1 MKPFHSCSP
10 MWPFIIDWVS
20 GIKKPHSCL
29 SLTSPAHLW
38 PLCFCLFH
46 SDLGNFSTLVC
57 FWPLPSF
64 WSFHY
69 CPFPPSPLLPV
80 FGLSTPASAAF
91 LTLICFRPGFCLSL
105 TSFPLCLWPPCHP
118 VSDLH
123 STQSPTLTPYCLWP
137 PLHLF
142 SDLHSVL
149 LWPLLHT
156 VSDLHSTLC
165 LTSGS
170 GLSQTS
176 IPHFFF
182 FFLPLPSL
190 AHLSLTF
197 SSHYLAASD
206 LHSCLSLTSSP
217 HCLWPPLPTL
227 TSSPLCLTSPLLPVS
242 DLWSMLSD
250 FPFTQSQTSPSLPT
264 SDIYACLCLWAV
276 HLHPC
281 LTNNP
286 FSLRC
291 PSWGFSAQLCVI
303 VFGLLTSFYPLVS
316 IGLLSLCEVPLP
328 GLEYSLHFY
337 CLVFGWH
344 PETVPGLLQDL
355 KLSLF
360 CHPPWAASLVF
371 KVFVNAV
378 YLFMKCES
386 VVKSLVWLLS
396 SLTVN
401 FWWFPLC
408 GRKCVCLKDNLYLSV
423 KKFYNFG
430 EDCQKIKMLPICVQV
445 VCFVFCFY
453 TENDAFYTYIFLT
466 LHWSWLCVYGVW
478 LLCVYIGLHMKYGIL
493 FDWYKPCYILLY
505 GKRAHFIQCC
515 MCIVYLKHHSDW
527 LIHHLS
533 SCHHFIKF
541 TWWPKTVLLERYL
554 CVCVA
559 LSGEISSI
567 IRLSSAKD
575 QQFLKFIT
583 GIVYTLC
590 SM

>member
-1 MKPFHSCSP
+1 
-10 MWPFIIDWVS
+10 
-20 GIKKPHSCL
+20 
-29 SLTSPAHLW
+29 
-38 PLCFCLFH
+38 
-46 SDLGNFSTLVC
+46 
-57 FWPLPSF
+57 
-64 WSFHY
+64 
-69 CPFPPSPLLPV
+69 
-80 FGLSTPASAAF
+80 
-91 LTLICFRPGFCLSL
+91 
-105 TSFPLCLWPPCHP
+105 
-118 VSDLH
+118 
-123 STQSPTLTPYCLWP
+123 
-137 PLHLF
+137 
-142 SDLHSVL
+142 
-149 LWPLLHT
+149 
-156 VSDLHSTLC
+156 
-165 LTSGS
+165 
-170 GLSQTS
+170 
-176 IPHFFF
+176 
-182 FFLPLPSL
+182 
-190 AHLSLTF
+190 
-197 SSHYLAASD
+197 
-206 LHSCLSLTSSP
+206 
-217 HCLWPPLPTL
+217 
-227 TSSPLCLTSPLLPVS
+227 
-242 DLWSMLSD
+242 MLSD

-445 VCFVFCFY
+445 VCFVFCFV
-453 TENDAFYTYIFLT
+453 FT
-466 LHWSWLCVYGVW
+466 LK
-478 LLCVYIGLHMKYGIL
+478 MML
-493 FDWYKPCYILLY
+493 FIHIYFWHCIDHGYV
-505 GKRAHFIQCC
+505 C
-515 MCIVYLKHHSDW
+515 MVCD
-527 LIHHLS
+527 
-533 SCHHFIKF
+533 C
-541 TWWPKTVLLERYL
+541 
-554 CVCVA
+554 CVCTLGCIWSMEYCLTDTNHATFYCMVKE
-559 LSGEISSI
+559 LISFSVVCVLFIWSI
-567 IRLSSAKD
+567 ILIGSYIIFQVAIISLNSHGD
-575 QQFLKFIT
+575 LK
-583 GIVYTLC
+583 LC
-590 SM
+590 CWNGTFVFVWHFQEKFHQ